1 MKKLICFLMSV
12 LVLLLCGCGATP
24 ATNEE
29 TQIPTETESTEDM
42 RDPNAPMTDGK
53 TLKLLAITSSFGLN
67 TTEYLYEIAMSE
79 GFTEVIVA
87 RLYTSGCT
95 LAKHMD
101 YAENY
106 TPGYQYTKR
115 TASGW
120 AETQGATMLYGI
132 MDEDW
137 DVIFIQQSAEDSAVG
152 STYSNYVPR
161 LIEYVRKHKPDA
173 RFVWNMTWAF
183 DPECGRKVFD
193 ETFAGSQDIMYQALV
208 TTLHEQII
216 NPKYDIERIIPSGTA
231 IQNARAAGSPKL
243 TRDMANATTKDHI
256 HLNALGRVISG
267 YALFATIT
275 ERTELDSVKLENVPQ
290 AYHYPNDPQL
300 TMTEE
305 TKTLILNA
313 VNNALKNPY
322 EVTK

>member
-1 MKKLICFLMSV
+1 MKKCLCLIMSLV
-12 LVLLLCGCGATP
+12 LLLLCGCTAAP
-24 ATNEE
+24 ANE
-29 TQIPTETESTEDM
+29 TSTPTETENVEDM
-42 RDPNAPMTDGK
+42 KDPNAPMTDGK

-67 TTEYLYEIAMSE
+67 TTEYLYDIAMTE
-79 GFTEVIVA
+79 GYTDVVVA

-101 YAENY
+101 FAENN
-106 TPGYQYTKR
+106 TTGYQYTKR
-115 TASGW
+115 TATGW
-120 AETQGATMLYGI
+120 AETKDVNMIYGI

-137 DVIFIQQSAEDSAVG
+137 DVIFIQQSAEESPNA
-152 STYSNYVPR
+152 SSYSDYVPR

-183 DPECGRKVFD
+183 DPGCNRKVFD
-193 ETFAGSQDIMYQALV
+193 ETYVGNQDIMYQAIV
-208 TTLHEQII
+208 STLNEKII
-216 NPKYDIERIIPSGTA
+216 APKLDIDRIIPSGTA

-243 TRDMANATTKDHI
+243 TRDMANATTVDGI

-275 ERTELDSVKLENVPQ
+275 ERTQLDSIKLENVPQ
-290 AYHYPNDPQL
+290 AFHYPNDPRL
-300 TMTEE
+300 EMTEE

>member
-1 MKKLICFLMSV
+1 MKRVLCLTMALIL
-12 LVLLLCGCGATP
+12 LLLCGCTAAP
-24 ATNEE
+24 AED
-29 TQIPTETESTEDM
+29 PTETENVENM
-42 RDPNAPMTDGK
+42 RDPSAPLTDGK

-67 TTEYLYEIAMSE
+67 TTEYLYDIAMSE

-95 LAKHMD
+95 LEKHMNF
-101 YAENY
+101 AENN

-120 AETQGATMLYGI
+120 TEIKEANMRYGI

-137 DVIFIQQSAEDSAVG
+137 DVIFIQQSATESPLPN
-152 STYSNYVPR
+152 TYKDYVPR
-161 LIEYVRKHKPDA
+161 LIEYVRQHKPDA

-183 DPECGRKVFD
+183 DPECGRAVFND
-193 ETFAGSQDIMYQALV
+193 TFAGSQELMYNALV
-208 TTLHEQII
+208 STVKEQII
-216 NPKYDIERIIPSGTA
+216 DAKVDVDRIIPSGTA

-243 TRDMANATTKDHI
+243 TREMQNATTVDHI
-256 HLNALGRVISG
+256 HLNPLGRVISG
-267 YALFATIT
+267 YTLFATLT
-275 ERTELDSVKLENVPQ
+275 DRAQLDSIKLENVP
-290 AYHYPNDPQL
+290 AAFHYPNDPKL
-300 TMTEE
+300 EMTEE
-305 TKTLILNA
+305 VKSLVLDA

>member
-1 MKKLICFLMSV
+1 MKKILCIILSLWM
-12 LVLLLCGCGATP
+12 LLLCGCGAAP
-24 ATNEE
+24 AQEE
-29 TQIPTETESTEDM
+29 TQTPTETETVENM
-42 RDPNAPMTDGK
+42 RDPNAPLTDGN

-67 TTEYLYEIAMSE
+67 TTEYLYDIAMTE

-95 LAKHMD
+95 LEKHINF
-101 YAENY
+101 AENN

-115 TASGW
+115 TDSGW
-120 AETQGATMLYGI
+120 TEIKEVNMRYGI

-137 DVIFIQQSAEDSAVG
+137 DVIFIQQSATESPLPN
-152 STYSNYVPR
+152 TYADYVPR
-161 LIEYVRKHKPDA
+161 LIEYVRQHKPDA

-183 DPECGRKVFD
+183 DPECGRAVFND
-193 ETFAGSQDIMYQALV
+193 TFAGSQELMYNALV
-208 TTLHEQII
+208 STVKEQII
-216 NPKYDIERIIPSGTA
+216 DAKVDVDRIIPSGTA

-243 TRDMANATTKDHI
+243 TREMQTATSVDHI
-256 HLNALGRVISG
+256 HLNPLGRVISG

-275 ERTELDSVKLENVPQ
+275 DCAELKAINLENVPQ

>member
-1 MKKLICFLMSV
+1 MKKLLCLVPFFV
-12 LVLLLCGCGATP
+12 LLLLCGCTAAPAGETP
-24 ATNEE
+24 K
-29 TQIPTETESTEDM
+29 PTETESVEEMQNTSV
-42 RDPNAPMTDGK
+42 PMTDGK

-67 TTEYLYEIAMSE
+67 TTEYLYDIAMTE
-79 GFTEVIVA
+79 GFTDVVVA

-95 LAKHMD
+95 LKKHMD
-101 YAENY
+101 FADNN
-106 TPGYQYTKR
+106 TAGYQYTKR

-120 AETQGATMLYGI
+120 QKSEGVNMTYGI

-137 DVIFIQQSAEDSAVG
+137 DVIFIQQSAEESPNAASYAD
-152 STYSNYVPR
+152 YVPR

-183 DPECGRKVFD
+183 DPGCNRAVFD
-193 ETFAGSQDIMYQALV
+193 VNYMGNQDVMYRAIV
-208 TTLHEQII
+208 DTLKKKII
-216 NPKYDIERIIPSGTA
+216 DPGLDIERIIPSGTA

-243 TRDMANATTKDHI
+243 TRDMANATTVDGI

-275 ERTELDSVKLENVPQ
+275 ERAELDSIKLENVPA
-290 AYHYPNDPQL
+290 AYHYPNDPRL
-300 TMTEE
+300 EMTED

-313 VNNALKNPY
+313 VNSALKIPY

>member
-1 MKKLICFLMSV
+1 MKKYLCLIMAAMF
-12 LVLLLCGCGATP
+12 LLLCGCTAAP
-24 ATNEE
+24 AGDAPN
-29 TQIPTETESTEDM
+29 PTETENVEDM

-67 TTEYLYEIAMSE
+67 TTEYLYDIAMTE
-79 GFTEVIVA
+79 GFTDVIVA

-101 YAENY
+101 FAENN
-106 TPGYQYTKR
+106 TAGYQYTKKSNGNW
-115 TASGW
+115 T
-120 AETQGATMLYGI
+120 EIKDATMIYGI

-137 DVIFIQQSAEDSAVG
+137 DVIFIQQSAEESPNAA
-152 STYSNYVPR
+152 SYSDYVPR
-161 LIEYVRKHKPDA
+161 LMEYVRKHKPDA

-183 DPECGRKVFD
+183 DPGCNRKVFD
-193 ETFAGSQDIMYQALV
+193 VTYMGSQETMYQAILS
-208 TTLHEQII
+208 TLNEKII
-216 NPKYDIERIIPSGTA
+216 TPGLDIDRIIPSGTA

-243 TRDMANATTKDHI
+243 TRDMANATTVDCI

-275 ERTELDSVKLENVPQ
+275 ERTQLDSIKLENVPQ
-290 AYHYPNDPQL
+290 AYHYPNDPRL
-300 TMTEE
+300 EMTED